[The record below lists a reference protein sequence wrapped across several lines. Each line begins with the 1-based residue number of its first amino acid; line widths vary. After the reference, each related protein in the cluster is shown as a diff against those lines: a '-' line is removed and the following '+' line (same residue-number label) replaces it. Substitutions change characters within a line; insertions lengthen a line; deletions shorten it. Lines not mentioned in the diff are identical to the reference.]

1 LTIFGKKCYT
11 GFHKLNKWFGHRWV
25 DKDCLYIRHS
35 FFFFILEPALE
46 KEILEA
52 NDINFQT
59 LCMMQ
64 HSWIAIKPS
73 GNKGEIFQTLI
84 GIHW

>member
-1 LTIFGKKCYT
+1 MLHWISQIKQMVWSQMG
-11 GFHKLNKWFGHRWV
+11 GQGLSLHKAL
-25 DKDCLYIRHS
+25 I
-35 FFFFILEPALE
+35 FFFILEPALE